1 MSTPLVSYTLEG
13 STAVLQMDDG
23 KANALSPAM
32 VDELLAALRRAEKEA
47 AAVVLVGRAERF
59 CAGFDLRVMMSG
71 RDAALA
77 LLQRGMELLLGFY
90 GTPLPV
96 VVACSGHA
104 LAGGALLVLTGDLRL
119 GIAGPF
125 KIGLN
130 EVAIGLPVPS
140 LAMEFARDRLSKR
153 ALTRA
158 TLHAEIYAPDDAVA
172 TGYLDALVPAAEL
185 VDRAKAEA
193 ARLGALSRGAYAA
206 TKQLLRQPTIDR
218 IRAGLDA
225 ELARLTG

>member
-13 STAVLQMDDG
+13 TTAVLQMDDG

-32 VDELLAALRRAEKEA
+32 VDALLEALRRAEKEA
-47 AAVVLVGRAERF
+47 SAVVLAGRAERF
-59 CAGFDLRVMMSG
+59 SAGFDLRVMMSG

-77 LLQRGMELLLGFY
+77 LLNQGMELLLGLY

-96 VVACSGHA
+96 VIACTGHA
-104 LAGGALLVLTGDLRL
+104 LAGGALMVLTGDLRL

-130 EVAIGLPVPS
+130 EVAIGLPVPT

-158 TLHAEIYAPDDAVA
+158 TLLAEIYDPEGAVGA
-172 TGYLDALVPAAEL
+172 GYLDALVPAGEL
-185 VDRAKAEA
+185 LDRAKQEA

-206 TKQLLRQPTIDR
+206 TKQLLRKPTIER

>member
-13 STAVLQMDDG
+13 TTAVLQMDDG

-32 VDELLAALRRAEKEA
+32 VDALVESLRRAEKEA
-47 AAVVLVGRAERF
+47 SAVVLAGRAERF
-59 CAGFDLRVMMSG
+59 SAGFDLRVMMSG

-77 LLQRGMELLLGFY
+77 LLNKGMELLLGFY

-96 VVACSGHA
+96 VIACSGHA

-130 EVAIGLPVPS
+130 EVAIGLPVPT

-158 TLHAEIYAPDDAVA
+158 TLLAEIYDPEGAVGA
-172 TGYLDALVPAAEL
+172 GYLDALVPAGEL
-185 VDRAKAEA
+185 VDRAKQEA

-206 TKQLLRQPTIDR
+206 TKQLLRKPTIER

>member
-13 STAVLQMDDG
+13 STAILQMDDG

-47 AAVVLVGRAERF
+47 AAVVLAGRAERF
-59 CAGFDLRVMMSG
+59 SAGFDLRVMMSG

-172 TGYLDALVPAAEL
+172 TGYLDALVPTAEL

>member
-13 STAVLQMDDG
+13 TTAVLQMDDG

-32 VDELLAALRRAEKEA
+32 VDALVEALRRAEKEA
-47 AAVVLVGRAERF
+47 SAVVLAGRAERF
-59 CAGFDLRVMMSG
+59 SAGFDLRVMMSG

-77 LLQRGMELLLGFY
+77 LLNKGMELLLGFY

-96 VVACSGHA
+96 VIACSGHA

-130 EVAIGLPVPS
+130 EVAIGLPVPT

-158 TLHAEIYAPDDAVA
+158 TLLAEIYDPEGAVGA
-172 TGYLDALVPAAEL
+172 GYLDALVPAGEL
-185 VDRAKAEA
+185 VDRAKQEA

-206 TKQLLRQPTIDR
+206 TKQLLRKPTIER
-218 IRAGLDA
+218 IRAGLDS

>member
-13 STAVLQMDDG
+13 TTAVLQMDDG

-32 VDELLAALRRAEKEA
+32 VDALVEALRRAEKEA
-47 AAVVLVGRAERF
+47 SAVVLAGRAERF
-59 CAGFDLRVMMSG
+59 SAGFDLRVMMSG

-77 LLQRGMELLLGFY
+77 LLNKGMELLLGFY

-96 VVACSGHA
+96 VIACSGHA

-130 EVAIGLPVPS
+130 EVAIGLPVPT

-158 TLHAEIYAPDDAVA
+158 TLLAEIYDPEGAVGA
-172 TGYLDALVPAAEL
+172 GYLDALVPAGEL
-185 VDRAKAEA
+185 VDRAKQEA

-206 TKQLLRQPTIDR
+206 TKQLLRKPTIER

>member
-13 STAVLQMDDG
+13 TTAVLQMDDG

-32 VDELLAALRRAEKEA
+32 VDALVEALRRAEKEA
-47 AAVVLVGRAERF
+47 SAVVLAGRAERF
-59 CAGFDLRVMMSG
+59 SAGFDLRVMMSG

-77 LLQRGMELLLGFY
+77 LLNKGMELLLGFY

-96 VVACSGHA
+96 VIACSGHA

-130 EVAIGLPVPS
+130 EVAIGLPVPT

-158 TLHAEIYAPDDAVA
+158 TLLAEIYDPEGAVGA
-172 TGYLDALVPAAEL
+172 GYLDALVPGGEL
-185 VDRAKAEA
+185 VDRAKQEA

-206 TKQLLRQPTIDR
+206 TKQLLRKPTIER

>member
-77 LLQRGMELLLGFY
+77 LLQRGRELLLGFY

-172 TGYLDALVPAAEL
+172 TGYLDALVPTAEL